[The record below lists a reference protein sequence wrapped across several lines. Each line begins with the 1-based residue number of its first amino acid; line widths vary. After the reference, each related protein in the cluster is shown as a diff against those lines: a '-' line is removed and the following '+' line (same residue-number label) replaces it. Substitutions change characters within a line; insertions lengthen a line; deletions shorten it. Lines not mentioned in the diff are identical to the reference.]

1 LSDCSGSTTGKM
13 EVRVLTH
20 SQAVSSACERR
31 ESIACARK
39 GSLRLLLCPGVRARA
54 RGENARR
61 LARASSSPRL
71 PSRSEQKRFTGCVMT
86 EECPCSP
93 REATLGASPRRRAAA
108 GRGFFHPP
116 AGTEADGGGAWRGAA
131 ARTRTHLFLRG
142 RVPRERAGASR
153 SRRSFGICSSE
164 KKVRRRRSDARAE
177 PLTAHEKKKQKKKR
191 PLRVYDDGAER
202 VSRSSRSGQKR
213 IIGCVMTEECP
224 CSPRE
229 ATLGASPRRRTA
241 AGRAYVSI
249 IPRRFEKQTVA
260 APFEV
265 HLHGG
270 LRDPGEEHPLNV
282 ALSQNAPRLRVFY
295 VRFCR

>member
-1 LSDCSGSTTGKM
+1 MSRGRLSDCSGSTTGKM

-20 SQAVSSACERR
+20 SQAVGSACERR

-93 REATLGASPRRRAAA
+93 REATLGASPRRRTAA

-131 ARTRTHLFLRG
+131 ASTRTHLFLRG

-177 PLTAHEKKKQKKKR
+177 PLTAHEKKKKKKKR
-191 PLRVYDDGAER
+191 PLRASTTTAPNASR
-202 VSRSSRSGQKR
+202 VRRGQDR
-213 IIGCVMTEECP
+213 NE
-224 CSPRE
+224 S
-229 ATLGASPRRRTA
+229 
-241 AGRAYVSI
+241 
-249 IPRRFEKQTVA
+249 
-260 APFEV
+260 
-265 HLHGG
+265 
-270 LRDPGEEHPLNV
+270 
-282 ALSQNAPRLRVFY
+282 
-295 VRFCR
+295 

>member
-1 LSDCSGSTTGKM
+1 
-13 EVRVLTH
+13 
-20 SQAVSSACERR
+20 
-31 ESIACARK
+31 
-39 GSLRLLLCPGVRARA
+39 
-54 RGENARR
+54 
-61 LARASSSPRL
+61 
-71 PSRSEQKRFTGCVMT
+71 MT

-93 REATLGASPRRRAAA
+93 REATLGASPRRRTAAS
-108 GRGFFHPP
+108 RGFFHPP
-116 AGTEADGGGAWRGAA
+116 AGTEADGGGARRGAA

-164 KKVRRRRSDARAE
+164 KTVRRRRSDGARG
-177 PLTAHEKKKQKKKR
+177 TEKTKKRKKKR
-191 PLRVYDDGAER
+191 PSRVYDDGAER
-202 VSRSSRSGQKR
+202 VSRSLRSGQKR

-229 ATLGASPRRRTA
+229 ATLGASPRRHAA

-249 IPRRFEKQTVA
+249 IPRRTRRAFRKTFRKTNCRCSFRGSSA
-260 APFEV
+260 FFPC
-265 HLHGG
+265 G

>member
-1 LSDCSGSTTGKM
+1 MSRGRLSDCSGSTTGKM

-20 SQAVSSACERR
+20 SQAVGSACERR

-61 LARASSSPRL
+61 LARAASSPRL

-93 REATLGASPRRRAAA
+93 REATLGASPRRRTAA

-116 AGTEADGGGAWRGAA
+116 AGTEADGGGARRGAA

-142 RVPRERAGASR
+142 RVPRERAGAARGSVALATVVR
-153 SRRSFGICSSE
+153 YLLEREDGE
-164 KKVRRRRSDARAE
+164 AETVRRARG
-177 PLTAHEKKKQKKKR
+177 TAHGSRKKEKEKTKR

-229 ATLGASPRRRTA
+229 ATLGASPRRRAA

-249 IPRRFEKQTVA
+249 IPRRTRRAFRTNVSKNKLSLLLSRFICMADFET
-260 APFEV
+260 PE
-265 HLHGG
+265 
-270 LRDPGEEHPLNV
+270 RSIP
-282 ALSQNAPRLRVFY
+282 
-295 VRFCR
+295 

>member
-1 LSDCSGSTTGKM
+1 MSRGRLSDCSGSTTGKM

-93 REATLGASPRRRAAA
+93 REATLGASPRRR
-108 GRGFFHPP
+108 
-116 AGTEADGGGAWRGAA
+116 
-131 ARTRTHLFLRG
+131 
-142 RVPRERAGASR
+142 
-153 SRRSFGICSSE
+153 
-164 KKVRRRRSDARAE
+164 
-177 PLTAHEKKKQKKKR
+177 
-191 PLRVYDDGAER
+191 
-202 VSRSSRSGQKR
+202 
-213 IIGCVMTEECP
+213 
-224 CSPRE
+224 
-229 ATLGASPRRRTA
+229 TA